1 MSDGRTWARAT
12 AGIVLAAGLAGGCAA
27 RQAPPAGREAPSPS
41 FAEFDRRA
49 RDGGSFRVV
58 CFGAS
63 LTWGANATD
72 PARTSYRAVLADLF
86 EARYP
91 KSRFRFHDAAIGG
104 TNSQLG
110 VFRLE
115 RDVLRQNPDLVF
127 LDFSANDDI
136 NSVDPE
142 TLASY
147 EAILRRLVGEARVPV
162 VQVLFPFKWNI
173 SRAALP
179 KMKRRDAHIALSAA
193 YRTGLGDAIALILDR
208 VEAKQETV
216 EGIWD
221 TDGVHPGDRGY
232 TLFAEAAWKGYCE
245 AVLAGRVCEAPPRPL
260 HADTYATARRFRLA
274 TLEPLPARWGRG
286 KPKLTACN
294 HDWLMSRWLDDLATA
309 SNAGPDKKAA
319 AEPVPRLKL
328 TVHGSALFL
337 FGESTPES
345 GRFRVWID
353 GAPVSGKPSQVKGT
367 DLFEGNRWQTGN
379 GFLYYEIARG
389 LDPKV
394 PHRVEI
400 EPVFAGEKPQELR
413 LESLCVAGGPA
424 TVESAE

>member
-1 MSDGRTWARAT
+1 MTAGRTWTCAIV
-12 AGIVLAAGLAGGCAA
+12 GIALAGLAGACASREPAPAA
-27 RQAPPAGREAPSPS
+27 RGPASPS

-49 RDGGSFRVV
+49 CEGGTFRVV

-72 PARTSYRAVLADLF
+72 PAVTSYRAVLAGLF

-91 KSRFRFHDAAIGG
+91 KARFRFHDAAIGG

-115 RDVLRQNPDLVF
+115 RDVLRQDPDLVF

-136 NSVDPE
+136 NSGDPE

-147 EAILRRLVGEARVPV
+147 EAILRRLVTEARVPV

-173 SRAALP
+173 GRAALP

-193 YRTGLGDAIALILDR
+193 YRTGLGDAIALIVDR
-208 VEAKQETV
+208 VEAKQETLD
-216 EGIWD
+216 GIWE

-232 TLFAEAAWKGYCE
+232 ALFAEAAWKGYCG
-245 AVLAGRVCEAPPRPL
+245 AVAAGRVCEAPAKPV
-260 HADTYATARRFRLA
+260 HADTYAAARRFRLA
-274 TLEPLPARWGRG
+274 SLDPLPARWTCG
-286 KPKLTACN
+286 KPRLTACN
-294 HDWLMSRWLDDLATA
+294 HDWLMSRWLDALAVA
-309 SNAGPDKKAA
+309 SNAGPDKKVS
-319 AEPVPRLKL
+319 AEPVPRLKVK
-328 TVHGSALFL
+328 VHGTALFL
-337 FGESTPES
+337 FGECTPES

-353 GAPVSGKPSQVKGT
+353 GKPVSGNPSQVKGT

-379 GFLYYEIARG
+379 GFLYYEVARG
-389 LDPKV
+389 LDPKI
-394 PHRVEI
+394 PHVVEI
-400 EPVFAGEKPQELR
+400 EPVFAGDKPQELR
-413 LESLCVAGGPA
+413 LESLCVAGGTA
-424 TVESAE
+424 TVERIE

>member
-1 MSDGRTWARAT
+1 MM
-12 AGIVLAAGLAGGCAA
+12 AGALASAALAGGCVSCEASAA
-27 RQAPPAGREAPSPS
+27 REASSAS
-41 FAEFDRRA
+41 FADFDRRA
-49 RDGGSFRVV
+49 QAGGSFRIV

-72 PARTSYRAVLADLF
+72 PALTSYRAVLAGRF

-91 KSRFRFHDAAIGG
+91 KSRFHVYDAAIGG

-115 RDVLRQNPDLVF
+115 RDVLRRDPDIVF
-127 LDFSANDDI
+127 LDFTANDDV
-136 NSVDPE
+136 NSGDPE

-179 KMKRRDAHIALSAA
+179 KMKRRDAHVALSRA
-193 YRTGLGDAIALILDR
+193 YRTGLGDAIGLIVDR
-208 VEAKQETV
+208 VEAKEETLD
-216 EGIWD
+216 GIWE

-232 TLFAEAAWKGYCE
+232 ALFAEAAWNGYCE
-245 AVLAGRVCEAPPRPL
+245 AVAEDRTCAAPAKPL
-260 HADTYATARRFRLA
+260 HAETYATARRFRLA
-274 TLEPLPARWGRG
+274 SLKALPAPWSRG

-294 HDWLMSRWLDDLATA
+294 HDWLMSRWLDDLAIV
-309 SNAGPDKKAA
+309 SNAGPGKTVSTD
-319 AEPVPRLKL
+319 PVPRLAL
-328 TVHGSALFL
+328 TVRGSALFV
-337 FGESTPES
+337 FGECTPES

-353 GAPVSGKPSQVKGT
+353 GAAVAKNPAHVKGT
-367 DLFEGNRWQTGN
+367 DLFEGNRWGTGN
-379 GFLYYEIARG
+379 GFLVYEIARG
-389 LDPKV
+389 LDPAT

-413 LESLCVAGGPA
+413 IESLCVAGGPA
-424 TVESAE
+424 TVELAD